1 MEITES
7 KLTSIMEEIK
17 DKMWDIPFGQSL
29 FQTEKFIMG
38 QYKTNG
44 RLLRQAALELNN
56 KITVVQKRAIA
67 IEKTNIDIEELRAK
81 LNPDSQHYEKN
92 EFERRRLELEL
103 KEKTTESYLA
113 DKLLNDVKKEFEYI
127 YSVFKKLPKM
137 TREEFEKEEEDYY
150 LFHLEKQI
158 KGMSGAH
165 ESLYQMGMAMDANS
179 GEFIKLDKKEHGM
192 AIDRLEQELLE

>member
-7 KLTSIMEEIK
+7 NLTSVMEEIK
-17 DKMWDIPFGQSL
+17 DKMWDIPLGQSL
-29 FQTEKFIMG
+29 YQNKKFIMA
-38 QYKTNG
+38 QFKTNG
-44 RLLRQAALELNN
+44 RLLRQAALELHG
-56 KITVVQKRAIA
+56 KINAIQDQLIT
-67 IEKTNIDIEELRAK
+67 IERLKINIEELKAK
-81 LNPDSQHYEKN
+81 LDPDSHYYEKN
-92 EFERRRLELEL
+92 EFQRRRLELDLKSEL
-103 KEKTTESYLA
+103 SNTYMQ

-158 KGMSGAH
+158 KGISGAH